1 MQIAGRRQF
10 ATCVCPRRYDDR
22 TKGALGNK
30 RRQFDPDIVNVM
42 VNGHPWAIAG
52 VVEEAERFG
61 ERGLGVGRV
70 RCSDAI
76 DDIRLDAFPRATV
89 YEENELE
96 SGHPLDLP

>member
-1 MQIAGRRQF
+1 MEIAWRRQLS
-10 ATCVCPRRYDDR
+10 TCLSPCRDDDC

-30 RRQFDPDIVNVM
+30 RRQVDPDIVNVM
-42 VNGHPWAIAG
+42 VNGHPWAIAW